1 MFSYVRLPHIRQP
14 DNTMASSGTIEAI
27 QLIKAGSSEI
37 AKKGSRLYKYKLQKK
52 LVFCPTTKRLEAFGT
67 MRATLSCAESEA
79 MDAASYTIKE
89 QLLSEALV
97 LLDKRELRICV
108 LYRCDPYP
116 RRPPFQTVWC
126 TDTNE

>member
-1 MFSYVRLPHIRQP
+1 
-14 DNTMASSGTIEAI
+14 
-27 QLIKAGSSEI
+27 
-37 AKKGSRLYKYKLQKK
+37 
-52 LVFCPTTKRLEAFGT
+52 

-108 LYRCDPYP
+108 LYRRDPYP
-116 RRPPFQTVWC
+116 RILQHNLKSLADDLKINSKTPTANPDCRPSVAASRHFYSVCVCRPSGPFRKPPDLREKRNSV
-126 TDTNE
+126 NVHP